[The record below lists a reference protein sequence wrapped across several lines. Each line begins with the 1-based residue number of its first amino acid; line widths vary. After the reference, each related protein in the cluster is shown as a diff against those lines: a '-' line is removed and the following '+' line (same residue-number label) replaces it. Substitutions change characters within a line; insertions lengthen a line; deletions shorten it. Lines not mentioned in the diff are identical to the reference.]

1 VIKLETFKR
10 VKSLCKLPSLN
21 VVMKTIKELHK
32 DDKPREKLV
41 KKGVEALKNDE
52 LLSVLIGSG
61 IKGKDVRKLSRE
73 IVALLDDSFAD
84 LSLEKLL
91 NIHGLGVAKASQIIA
106 SLELAKRYTSQSNP
120 KITSAQ
126 DVYDELKAFSTKQQ
140 EYFLVITLDGASHI
154 INTRTVFIG
163 TLNQSLVHPREVFA
177 DAIADR
183 AAGIIIAHNHPSGTL
198 SASRAD
204 IGITQRLEEVA
215 KLVGIELL
223 DHVILAKDGFY
234 SFADEGLL

>member
-1 VIKLETFKR
+1 
-10 VKSLCKLPSLN
+10 
-21 VVMKTIKELHK
+21 MKTIKELHK

-41 KKGVEALKNDE
+41 KKGVQALKNDE

-61 IKGKDVRKLSRE
+61 IQGKDVRKLSRE
-73 IVALLDDSFAD
+73 IVSILDESFEH
-84 LSLEKLL
+84 LSLDKLL
-91 NIHGLGVAKASQIIA
+91 KIHGLGVAKASQIIA
-106 SLELAKRYTSQSNP
+106 SLELARRYSTQQNKRV
-120 KITSAQ
+120 TSAE
-126 DVYDELKAFSTKQQ
+126 DVYLELKEFSTKQQ
-140 EYFLVITLDGASHI
+140 EYFLSITLDGASHI

-204 IGITQRLEEVA
+204 IAITQRLDEVS

-223 DHVILAKDGFY
+223 DHVILARDGFY
-234 SFADEGLL
+234 SFTDEGLL

>member
-1 VIKLETFKR
+1 
-10 VKSLCKLPSLN
+10 
-21 VVMKTIKELHK
+21 MKTIKELHK

-41 KKGVEALKNDE
+41 KKGVQALKNDE

-91 NIHGLGVAKASQIIA
+91 KIHGLGIAKASQIIA
-106 SLELAKRYTSQSNP
+106 SLELAKRYTSQSNH

-177 DAIADR
+177 NAIADR

>member
-1 VIKLETFKR
+1 MFYTVI
-10 VKSLCKLPSLN
+10 
-21 VVMKTIKELHK
+21 MKTIKELYK
-32 DDKPREKLV
+32 DDQPREKLL
-41 KKGVEALKNDE
+41 KKGVKALKNDE
-52 LLSVLIGSG
+52 LLSVLLGSG
-61 IKGKDVRKLSRE
+61 IQGKDVRKLSKE
-73 IVALLDDSFAD
+73 IVGLLDESFD
-84 LSLEKLL
+84 TLSLEKLL
-91 NIHGLGVAKASQIIA
+91 KIHGLGLAKASQILSAI
-106 SLELAKRYTSQSNP
+106 ELAKRYSSQLNK
-120 KITSAQ
+120 KISSAE
-126 DVYDELKAFSTKQQ
+126 DVYEELKAFSTKKQ

-163 TLNQSLVHPREVFA
+163 TLNQTLVHPREVFA

-204 IGITQRLEEVA
+204 IQITERLEEVS

-234 SFADEGLL
+234 SFSDEGLI

>member
-1 VIKLETFKR
+1 
-10 VKSLCKLPSLN
+10 
-21 VVMKTIKELHK
+21 MKTIKQLHK

-41 KKGVEALKNDE
+41 KKGVQALKNDE

-73 IVALLDDSFAD
+73 IVAMMDDSFENLTLD
-84 LSLEKLL
+84 KLL
-91 NIHGLGVAKASQIIA
+91 DIHGLGVAKASQIISA
-106 SLELAKRYTSQSNP
+106 LELARRYSSQTNK

-126 DVYDELKAFSTKQQ
+126 DVYDELKSFSDKRQ

-183 AAGIIIAHNHPSGTL
+183 SAGIIIAHNHPSGTL

-204 IGITQRLEEVA
+204 IAITQRLDEVA

-223 DHVILAKDGFY
+223 DHVILTKDGFY